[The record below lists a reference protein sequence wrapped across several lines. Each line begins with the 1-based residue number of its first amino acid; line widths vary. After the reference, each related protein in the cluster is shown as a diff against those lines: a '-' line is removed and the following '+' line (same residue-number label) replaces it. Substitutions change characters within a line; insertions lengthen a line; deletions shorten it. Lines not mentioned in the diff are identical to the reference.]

1 MRIAF
6 VALISCLSVAACSLR
21 SPTSEMHSNLLG
33 LTEKQILSC
42 LGAPTQKTTD
52 GVAEVWSYAAG
63 RSCSVKISM
72 AYGRASLVNYVGP
85 NGEPLSPGG
94 QCPVVGEKCVMQ

>member
-6 VALISCLSVAACSLR
+6 VALIGCLSVAACSLR
-21 SPTSEMHSNLLG
+21 SPTSEAHSNLLG

-42 LGAPTQKTTD
+42 LGAPQKTTD